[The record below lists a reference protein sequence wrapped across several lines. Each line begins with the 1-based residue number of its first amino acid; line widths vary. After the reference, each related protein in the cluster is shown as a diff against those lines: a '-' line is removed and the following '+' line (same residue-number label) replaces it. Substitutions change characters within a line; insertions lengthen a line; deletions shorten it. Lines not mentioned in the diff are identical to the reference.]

1 MSVLGELQPNK
12 VFQYFEE
19 ICAIPHGS
27 RNLQQI
33 SDYLVDFAKVHGLKY
48 RQDEDLNVIIWKD
61 GSKGYEDSDP
71 VILQG
76 HMDMVAVKE
85 SDCDKDM
92 EKEGL
97 DLEIDGDY
105 ILAKGTSLGG
115 DDGIAVAY
123 TLAVLDD
130 EEMAHPPIEAIFT
143 VNEEIGMLGAATIDV
158 SDLKGRLF
166 MNMDLYSYA
175 DTVAKAKSEANHVIR
190 LIKGKKLSYPI
201 YYDMEEKTV
210 LNSTNMTRTKAAQI
224 AQAFFS
230 TLEAAGYKNLGI
242 YSNASRFDS
251 KLADGKLTASI
262 FNQYPK
268 WVASYND
275 TCKYQGNY
283 HMWQYSNVGTID
295 GISENVDLNF
305 KIGNWKKAGFTPK
318 KVTLD
323 KTSLTMTT
331 GTSKTIKAYDP
342 ANSAYK
348 LSVQWKS
355 SNTKIATVDKNGK
368 ITAKS
373 AGKVNITAVL
383 NSQAKAT
390 CQVSIA
396 PKPTKIKSVK
406 KSGKNGIKVT
416 WNKVSGISNYQI
428 YMSTKA
434 RSGFK
439 KIATISAQKTSY
451 TKTKLKKGKKYYFK
465 IRTAKKVSGTY
476 YYSSYTAVKSIKR

>member
-1 MSVLGELQPNK
+1 MNETKQDDSKWKYNSSECERLG
-12 VFQYFEE
+12 
-19 ICAIPHGS
+19 IPYGV
-27 RNLQQI
+27 
-33 SDYLVDFAKVHGLKY
+33 Y
-48 RQDEDLNVIIWKD
+48 
-61 GSKGYEDSDP
+61 
-71 VILQG
+71 
-76 HMDMVAVKE
+76 
-85 SDCDKDM
+85 
-92 EKEGL
+92 
-97 DLEIDGDY
+97 
-105 ILAKGTSLGG
+105 
-115 DDGIAVAY
+115 
-123 TLAVLDD
+123 
-130 EEMAHPPIEAIFT
+130 
-143 VNEEIGMLGAATIDV
+143 
-158 SDLKGRLF
+158 
-166 MNMDLYSYA
+166 LYSYA

-275 TCKYQGNY
+275 TCRYQGSY
-283 HMWQYSNVGTID
+283 HMWQYSSSGSID
-295 GISENVDLNF
+295 GITGKVDLNF

-318 KVTLD
+318 KVTID
-323 KTSLTMTT
+323 KTNLTMIT
-331 GTSKTIKAYDP
+331 GSSKTLKAYDP

-428 YMSTKA
+428 YMSTKSK
-434 RSGFK
+434 SGFK
-439 KIATISAQKTSY
+439 KIATISAKKTSY